1 MTWNNEQLN
10 YQQQERPTRVRL
22 PDGSTR
28 TQEAITDEL
37 LKEAGWEFMID
48 LPEPGAMNDPNT

>member
-1 MTWNNEQLN
+1 MWKNKETLECSVDK
-10 YQQQERPTRVRL
+10 PIRVRL

-37 LKEAGWEFMID
+37 LKEAGWEYIID
-48 LPEPGAMNDPNT
+48 PPAPGNYNDTN